1 MGPGGLEPATRRW
14 LSARHRRWSQKGL
27 AFCCEPSGS
36 SPVGLLLLSVQLPRT
51 QICKIRA
58 GCETGSQHPFW
69 SSYRAEARQS
79 QTQGL
84 AYIRFPPSLLRGLW
98 PVWGHRKRVATHQ
111 GQLLGRLQEL
121 KDTKLRT
128 FNNDVPKQGRRYDV
142 FYNRQRVGSLEIAD
156 TSDYTIEEPR
166 VIANLVIRD
175 PRPKGPSR
183 SYSWGRLRPIS
194 NCGRGNAKTTER
206 HEF

>member
-1 MGPGGLEPATRRW
+1 M
-14 LSARHRRWSQKGL
+14 
-27 AFCCEPSGS
+27 
-36 SPVGLLLLSVQLPRT
+36 
-51 QICKIRA
+51 
-58 GCETGSQHPFW
+58 
-69 SSYRAEARQS
+69 
-79 QTQGL
+79 
-84 AYIRFPPSLLRGLW
+84 
-98 PVWGHRKRVATHQ
+98 RV
-111 GQLLGRLQEL
+111 
-121 KDTKLRT
+121 
-128 FNNDVPKQGRRYDV
+128 NNDVPKQGRRYDV